1 MRRSERSL
9 WPYIKPHDE
18 RILLIVM
25 LHIAGVAF
33 QVGMIELLSP
43 LLTSEGGDTDV
54 VLYYGALLLGL
65 TASFSIVI
73 AITSHIASRISSSIA
88 ADLRNDV
95 MRTVMELDDIS
106 SAGWSST
113 RAITV
118 LSGDVK
124 IVHDYL
130 YECLRSYLPMPFLM
144 AALLYGTFRL
154 NVNMGAALLVVFIA
168 VCVVTYLL
176 ARRIYPLYKKQM
188 SHMDRMNSILR
199 EKIPGGRMIRAYDGL
214 EYEKDRFE
222 EVSAMFGKTTTEI
235 SMRFCLLPVLATAS
249 VWLMVVSA
257 YAVASLTYHE
267 STVFVDLMMFMQ
279 YTAYIVGT
287 MSVIPFL
294 CLNTPR
300 AFSCIGNI
308 LDLIHACHGGNLGR
322 SSASPGDDG
331 PAIKVEGLVSSDGR
345 ALKGVTFE
353 VGRGETVTLAGPNG
367 CGESE
372 FVSIMLGFSSF
383 SSGRME
389 VLGMDVSATD
399 PRSLRAAVAYCGNS
413 LVLLRG
419 PLSCSIDPRG
429 EHGEE
434 EVMDIC
440 RLLGLDEAVESLPD
454 GLRSEISDWR
464 GCLSGGQRQLVAIAR
479 CILNPAGVHVF
490 DDCFFSLDLESRAKA
505 LAAIKER
512 CSGTV
517 LFVMHDLSTAEA
529 SDRVIIMDGGTVAED
544 GTRRDELKGRLGTWA

>member
-1 MRRSERSL
+1 M
-9 WPYIKPHDE
+9 
-18 RILLIVM
+18 
-25 LHIAGVAF
+25 
-33 QVGMIELLSP
+33 
-43 LLTSEGGDTDV
+43 
-54 VLYYGALLLGL
+54 
-65 TASFSIVI
+65 
-73 AITSHIASRISSSIA
+73 
-88 ADLRNDV
+88 
-95 MRTVMELDDIS
+95 
-106 SAGWSST
+106 
-113 RAITV
+113 
-118 LSGDVK
+118 
-124 IVHDYL
+124 
-130 YECLRSYLPMPFLM
+130 
-144 AALLYGTFRL
+144 
-154 NVNMGAALLVVFIA
+154 
-168 VCVVTYLL
+168 
-176 ARRIYPLYKKQM
+176 
-188 SHMDRMNSILR
+188 
-199 EKIPGGRMIRAYDGL
+199 
-214 EYEKDRFE
+214 
-222 EVSAMFGKTTTEI
+222 
-235 SMRFCLLPVLATAS
+235 
-249 VWLMVVSA
+249 
-257 YAVASLTYHE
+257 
-267 STVFVDLMMFMQ
+267 
-279 YTAYIVGT
+279 
-287 MSVIPFL
+287 
-294 CLNTPR
+294 
-300 AFSCIGNI
+300 
-308 LDLIHACHGGNLGR
+308 
-322 SSASPGDDG
+322 
-331 PAIKVEGLVSSDGR
+331 
-345 ALKGVTFE
+345 
-353 VGRGETVTLAGPNG
+353 TLAGPNG